1 MSWVKGS
8 KSNKLKDSNGK
19 RKRIEM
25 ESCPV
30 IGTQSKEIQ
39 HLRNYLLLP
48 ETVFAHKE
56 NIDTLMEELVRF
68 LNLKVIHEDLDA
80 TLLSPLSSEIDEV
93 WHAFIL
99 RTKDVLCKVYVTT
112 VCICM

>member
-1 MSWVKGS
+1 
-8 KSNKLKDSNGK
+8 
-19 RKRIEM
+19 M

>member
-1 MSWVKGS
+1 M
-8 KSNKLKDSNGK
+8 
-19 RKRIEM
+19 EM
-25 ESCPV
+25 ESYPL
-30 IGTQSKEIQ
+30 IGTKSKEIRDLS
-39 HLRNYLLLP
+39 LRTYLLLP

-99 RTKDVLCKVYVTT
+99 QIKKAIKIIAAKKNISLFWKSSSTSRELFYTS
-112 VCICM
+112 